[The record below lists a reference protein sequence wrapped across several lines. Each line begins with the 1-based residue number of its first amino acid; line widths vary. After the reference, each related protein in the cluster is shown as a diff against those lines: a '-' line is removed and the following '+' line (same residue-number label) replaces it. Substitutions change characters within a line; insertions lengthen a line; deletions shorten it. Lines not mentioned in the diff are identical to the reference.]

1 MYYLVSLH
9 ILYEAPNKV
18 LYLSLYVLLRLRKT
32 QNALQLPVFFFFSFF
47 CQRYV
52 GYRNYKSVF
61 LILKIWH
68 RIEIVS

>member
-18 LYLSLYVLLRLRKT
+18 LYLSLYVLLCLRKT
-32 QNALQLPVFFFFSFF
+32 QNALQLPVFFFSFF
-47 CQRYV
+47 YQRYA

-68 RIEIVS
+68 RIEIVN